1 MKINSGVL
9 KVLNS
14 EDKIKILK
22 FMLGQKKLPDMSER
36 ELSRVIG
43 VSNVKLN
50 RALAEFKEIN
60 LAEVKG
66 VGNSNV
72 WAVNESSYAYSV
84 LKPII
89 DSAGEKDVPFADM
102 AERIKKAFGF
112 KGVKQIKIFGSV
124 ARKKEAVTSD
134 IDVFVLVKDNRTK
147 EECEIITDKLSAEFV
162 KLYGNVL
169 NGYILTE
176 KEYKDRKNLALIGN
190 IEKEGIKIV

>member
-36 ELSRVIG
+36 ELSRIIG

-72 WAVNESSYAYSV
+72 WAINENSYAYSV

-89 DSAGEKDVPFADM
+89 DSAAEKDVPFGDM
-102 AERIKKAFGF
+102 ALRLKKAF
-112 KGVKQIKIFGSV
+112 KNTDVREVKIFGSV
-124 ARKKEAVTSD
+124 AVKKETETSD
-134 IDVFVLVKDNRTK
+134 IDVFILVKDNKKKK
-147 EECEIITDKLSAEFV
+147 EVMDILDRLSADFLE
-162 KLYGNVL
+162 LYGNVL

-176 KEYKDRKNLALIGN
+176 KEHKDRKNLALIGN
-190 IEKEGIKIV
+190 IEKEGIKII

>member
-22 FMLGQKKLPDMSER
+22 FMLGQKRLPNMSER
-36 ELSRVIG
+36 ELSRIIG

-50 RALAEFKEIN
+50 RALAEFKGIN

-72 WAVNESSYAYSV
+72 WAVNENSYAYSV

-89 DSAGEKDVPFADM
+89 DSSAQKDVPFDDVAS
-102 AERIKKAFGF
+102 RLKKAF
-112 KGVKQIKIFGSV
+112 KKMDVKEVKIFGSV
-124 ARKKEAVTSD
+124 AVKKETETSD
-134 IDVFVLVKDNRTK
+134 IDVFVLVKDNNKKK
-147 EECEIITDKLSAEFV
+147 EAMDIIDRLSADFLE
-162 KLYGNVL
+162 LYGNVL

-176 KEYKDRKNLALIGN
+176 KEYKDRKNLALIGS